1 MAEATGPYIQE
12 LQQRNIAPSYQRIM
26 IFKYLTENQNHPT
39 VEQIYGALRASMPTL
54 SKATVYNT
62 LNLFIESGLVRVLSI
77 EDNETR
83 YDVMV
88 QNHGHFK
95 CSYCGNIIN
104 FAVNIDRFMTEDLQ
118 GFQIT
123 QKNVYF
129 YGICPNC
136 RAKAEIEKGR

>member
-12 LQQRNIAPSYQRIM
+12 LQERNIAPSYQRIM
-26 IFKYLTENQNHPT
+26 ILKYLTENQNHPT
-39 VEQIYGALRASMPTL
+39 VDQIYGALRVSMPTL

-62 LNLFIESGLVRVLSI
+62 LNLFAEFGLVRVLSI

-83 YDVMV
+83 YDVVV

-95 CSYCGNIIN
+95 CSSCGSITN
-104 FAVNIDRFMTEDLQ
+104 FVVNIDRFVAQDLQ
-118 GFQIT
+118 GFQIM

-129 YGICPNC
+129 NGRCPNC
-136 RAKAEIEKGR
+136 LAKAEK

>member
-1 MAEATGPYIQE
+1 MSEATGPYILE

-26 IFKYLTENQNHPT
+26 ILKYLAENQNHPT
-39 VEQIYGALRASMPTL
+39 ADQIYGALRVSIPTL

-62 LNLFIESGLVRVLSI
+62 LNLFAEFGLVRILSV

-83 YDVMV
+83 YDVVV

-95 CSYCGNIIN
+95 CSSCGSITN
-104 FAVNIDRFMTEDLQ
+104 FAVNIDRFVTEDLQ

-129 YGICPNC
+129 NGRCPNC
-136 RAKAEIEKGR
+136 LAKAEE